1 MPDLDFRPFRK
12 QAFDD
17 DQEADFVLRLQL
29 LASRLF
35 FGDEMMHGGQD
46 RWDLAIHN
54 TPDERRIRALVV
66 VDQNVAEVVHL
77 VHRFQFATN
86 TSRGSW
92 HQHWRDL
99 LWYIVLNKV
108 QDGGRPTA
116 AKNPDDFLPHGG
128 G

>member
-1 MPDLDFRPFRK
+1 VPDLDFRPFRK

-77 VHRFQFATN
+77 AP
-86 TSRGSW
+86 
-92 HQHWRDL
+92 RDL
-99 LWYIVLNKV
+99 GMSGAEFSPDLSGCLTDYLEVPAHGV
-108 QDGGRPTA
+108 QE
-116 AKNPDDFLPHGG
+116 NP
-128 G
+128 

>member
-1 MPDLDFRPFRK
+1 MLDLDFRPFRK

-77 VHRFQFATN
+77 VHRFQFATIQAGDPGIS
-86 TSRGSW
+86 TGVTFYGT
-92 HQHWRDL
+92 L
-99 LWYIVLNKV
+99 Y
-108 QDGGRPTA
+108 
-116 AKNPDDFLPHGG
+116 
-128 G
+128 

>member
-108 QDGGRPTA
+108 HDARRTTA
-116 AKNPDDFLPHGG
+116 AKDPAD
-128 G
+128 